1 MALAKTK
8 KAAAKK
14 TGTAVATAKP
24 AKAKK
29 AAPAAAT
36 KPKKQEKLF
45 EDNSFARFTGY
56 RNDIDPSEVVFA
68 EGEVVYI
75 IGSEEDEEA
84 GLMYTAIKAGD
95 IPEFENSGTDNV
107 TGGQVAPSELAAITG
122 RALEKVQ
129 AEFTPVPVYGKL
141 EEMLSENDNPIEVAI
156 ELNHQVQ
163 ETYYWLGGALAMV
176 LQRGA
181 HLKENGGEF
190 EGEEAWNDFCQ
201 SEFDFKGSK
210 GHDLV
215 RIYRVFSSIEGFDP
229 SKIDTIGWSKAAIAA
244 NYVTP
249 ENVDEVIEL
258 AETTSQRELRP
269 VLKEKYVG
277 EDGTTAAGKTA
288 SRGPSIK
295 KVTLTFSLDEAVAEA
310 VQLAITSA
318 IKQKGIEGNEKTQYA
333 LALEAICVEWAN
345 EHIEAE
351 TKKKSIASKISKAQK
366 AREAAAPAP
375 KAAAPAVAAKGA
387 KKKAA

>member
-8 KAAAKK
+8 KPAAKK
-14 TGTAVATAKP
+14 TGTAVAKS
-24 AKAKK
+24 KAKK
-29 AAPAAAT
+29 AAPKAAV
-36 KPKKQEKLF
+36 KPKQPEKIF
-45 EDNSFARFTGY
+45 EDNTFVKFTGY
-56 RNDIDPSEVVFA
+56 RNDVDPSEVVFQ

-75 IGSEEDEEA
+75 IGHEEDEEDEEA
-84 GLMYTAIKAGD
+84 GLMYTAIKASD
-95 IPEFENSGTDNV
+95 IPEYEASGTDNV
-107 TGGQVAPSELAAITG
+107 TGGEVSPSELSAITG

-129 AEFTPVPVYGKL
+129 AEFTPVPVYGRL
-141 EEMLSENDNPIEVAI
+141 EEMLAENDNPIEVAI

-176 LQRGA
+176 MQSGA
-181 HLKENGGEF
+181 YLVEKGGEF
-190 EGEEAWNDFCQ
+190 SGEDAWNDFCQ
-201 SEFDFKGSK
+201 AEFDFKGSK

-249 ENVDEVIEL
+249 DNVDEVIEL
-258 AETTSQRELRP
+258 AESTSQRELRP
-269 VLKEKYVG
+269 VLKERYVG
-277 EDGTTAAGKTA
+277 EDGTTAAGKAA
-288 SRGPSIK
+288 SRGSTIK
-295 KVTLTFSLDEAVAEA
+295 KVTMTFSLDEAVAEA

-318 IKQKGIEGNEKTQYA
+318 IKQKGIEGPEKVQYA

-351 TKKKSIASKISKAQK
+351 TKKKSITAKINKAQK
-366 AREAAAPAP
+366 AREQASAPA
-375 KAAAPAVAAKGA
+375 KTVAPAKRTA
-387 KKKAA
+387 KKAA